1 MDTRKDD
8 LDQLYHTY
16 NDKSLPTEVR
26 RRAYQSYQEIQRQ
39 LSNRPL
45 MEARERLVKAHRA
58 GDSEAVE
65 KITNEIHARFGH

>member
-8 LDQLYHTY
+8 LEELSRIF
-16 NDKSLPTEVR
+16 NNEGLPTEVR

-45 MEARERLVKAHRA
+45 MEAHRA

-65 KITNEIHARFGH
+65 KITDEIHARFGH

>member
-1 MDTRKDD
+1 MDNRKAD
-8 LDQLYHTY
+8 LGELSRIF
-16 NDKSLPTEVR
+16 NNEGLPTEVR